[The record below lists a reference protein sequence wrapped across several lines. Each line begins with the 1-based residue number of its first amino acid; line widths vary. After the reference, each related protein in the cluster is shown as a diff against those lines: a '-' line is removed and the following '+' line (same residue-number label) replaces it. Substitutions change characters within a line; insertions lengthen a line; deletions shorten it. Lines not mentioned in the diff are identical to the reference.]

1 MTATTPAVR
10 KFNPG
15 TFQSDAEV
23 IKQFVVRHREFDI
36 LMGVLRQNTGESACQ
51 HMLLIAP
58 RGRGKTMMLA
68 RVAAELRTSEALRR
82 NFLPVRFME
91 ESYEVFDL
99 GDFWLDALFHL
110 APEVERHDA
119 EMATELREAHAEFSG
134 RWRGRDLEEHARAVV
149 LETAERLGRKIVLMV
164 ENCQSLFDAV
174 DERFG
179 WGLRKTLQ
187 TEPDVIFLGTATAR
201 MAALDDVQ
209 APFYEFFRPLM
220 LAPLPL
226 NECKALW
233 EAASGDVRT
242 EREIRPLQILTGG
255 DPRLL
260 VIIASF
266 ARHRSLNELLQE
278 LVALI
283 DDHTEYFRSHLE
295 GLGKTE
301 RRVYIALIDLWRP
314 STTAEIAARSMQEIR
329 TVSSLLGRL
338 VKRGAVAYEG
348 TGQKRLYSATQR
360 LYSIYYKL
368 RRQRGEAAVVH
379 SLIQWMMA
387 CFTTDEL
394 SAMSARLTEDAIQSP
409 AVREGFLSALRDMP
423 AIRETFPEVADRI
436 EDVEARELVSR
447 AFQCVKSGDP
457 VAAIPLCEEVV
468 RRFGDDKDRSSAVV
482 VALLLKGRAHARLEN
497 HVEQI
502 AAYDDLVWRFIG
514 DDAPT
519 LRLAT
524 CTALAEKAL
533 ALGRAGLFEA
543 ALETFSGL
551 NDRFGEDDLAD
562 VRARVAQ
569 ALVERGL
576 VCVWMGKNKEA
587 VAAYDQVLSRYGGE
601 GPAFG
606 RAAALALTGRAAL
619 AARIGDRELAVATL
633 TVLIERL
640 RDSDDAWSRD
650 WLSATLADRAE
661 LQVRLDRPEDALA
674 TIEDLTSGFSDM
686 LDSPD
691 LQWVEWTRARAL
703 LAIGERKLALE
714 ALRSAYDNLIVDE
727 ETPRYLLHH
736 VSELIGCGLA
746 DGHLLEILTSDPH
759 KLTVM
764 APIIT
769 ALRQRTGES
778 VRVPVEM
785 LEVAQDLAIHLDEA
799 IVRANAQAKLVGT
812 IQPGRQ

>member
-1 MTATTPAVR
+1 MTAPTPVVR

-36 LMGVLRQNTGESACQ
+36 LMGVLRNNAGESACQ
-51 HMLLIAP
+51 HMLVIAP

-68 RVAAELRTSEALRR
+68 RVAAELRTCEPLRG

-119 EMATELREAHAEFSG
+119 EMAGELREAHAEFSR
-134 RWRGRDLEEHARAVV
+134 RWRGRDLEEHARAAV

-187 TEPDVIFLGTATAR
+187 TEPNVIFLGTATAR

-233 EAASGDVRT
+233 EAASGDART

-278 LVALI
+278 LVSLI

-387 CFTTDEL
+387 SFTADEL
-394 SAMSARLTEDAIQSP
+394 SAMSGRLIEDAIQSQ

-423 AIRETFPEVADRI
+423 RIRETFPEVADRI
-436 EDVEARELVSR
+436 EEAEVRELVKR
-447 AFQCVKSGDP
+447 ALQGAESDDP
-457 VAAIPLCEEVV
+457 TAAIPLCEEVV
-468 RRFGDDKDRSSAVV
+468 RRFGDDEDRSSAVV
-482 VALLLKGRAHARLEN
+482 VALLLKGQAHARLEN

-514 DDAPT
+514 HDAPT
-519 LRLAT
+519 LRRAI
-524 CTALAEKAL
+524 CTALGEKAL
-533 ALGRAGLFEA
+533 ALGRSGLFDL
-543 ALETFSGL
+543 ALETFSYL
-551 NDRFGEDDLAD
+551 NARFGEDDLAE
-562 VRARVAQ
+562 VRARVAE
-569 ALVERGL
+569 ALAKKGWVY
-576 VCVWMGKNKEA
+576 VWMGRYKEA

-601 GPAFG
+601 GSGFE
-606 RAAALALTGRAAL
+606 RASAIALKGKAALV
-619 AARIGDRELAVATL
+619 ARFGDAELAVATL
-633 TVLIERL
+633 TILVERVHS
-640 RDSDDAWSRD
+640 SDDPWTRD
-650 WLSATLADRAE
+650 WLAGAIADRAD
-661 LQVRLDRPEDALA
+661 LQVQLNRPEDALSD
-674 TIEDLTSGFSDM
+674 IEKLTSGFSAM
-686 LDSPD
+686 LGSKD
-691 LQWVEWTRARAL
+691 LQWAEWTRARAL
-703 LAIGERKLALE
+703 LATGERELALE
-714 ALRSAYDNLIVDE
+714 ALRSACDNLKVDE
-727 ETPRYLLHH
+727 ETPRHLLHH
-736 VSELIGCGLA
+736 VPELIRCGLA
-746 DGHLLEILTSDPH
+746 EGHLLEILTSDPH
-759 KLTVM
+759 RRAMM
-764 APIIT
+764 APIVA
-769 ALRQRTGES
+769 ALRLRIGES
-778 VRVPVEM
+778 VRVPVEV
-785 LEVAQDLAIHLDEA
+785 LEVAQDLATHLDEA
-799 IVRANAQAKLVGT
+799 IARAKLAGT
-812 IQPGRQ
+812 IQPRH

>member
-68 RVAAELRTSEALRR
+68 RVAAELRTCEAVRR

-110 APEVERHDA
+110 APEVERHNA
-119 EMATELREAHAEFSG
+119 EMAGELHEAHAEFSR

-149 LETAERLGRKIVLMV
+149 LETAARLDRKIVLMV

-187 TEPDVIFLGTATAR
+187 TEPNVIFLGTATAR

-226 NECKALW
+226 DECKALW

-260 VIIASF
+260 VIIAGF
-266 ARHRSLNELLQE
+266 ARHRSLNELLKE
-278 LVALI
+278 LEALI
-283 DDHTEYFRSHLE
+283 DNRTECFRSHLE

-301 RRVYIALIDLWRP
+301 RRVYVALIDLWRP

-368 RRQRGEAAVVH
+368 RRQHGEAAVVH
-379 SLIQWMMA
+379 SLIQWMVA
-387 CFTTDEL
+387 CFTAGEL
-394 SAMSARLTEDAIQSP
+394 SAMSERLVEDAIQSP
-409 AVREGFLSALRDMP
+409 AVRDGFLSALRDMP
-423 AIRETFPEVADRI
+423 AIRETFPGVADGI
-436 EDVEARELVSR
+436 EEAEVRELVIR
-447 AFQCVKSGDP
+447 AMHCVRSDDP
-457 VAAIPLCEEVV
+457 AAAIPLCEKVA
-468 RRFGDDKDRSSAVV
+468 RRFGDDGDRASVA
-482 VALLLKGRAHARLEN
+482 VALALKGWAHDRLEN
-497 HVEQI
+497 SVEQI
-502 AAYDDLVWRFIG
+502 AAYDDLVGRFLG
-514 DDAPT
+514 DDAPIF
-519 LRLAT
+519 RHAI
-524 CTALAEKAL
+524 CTALGEKAL
-533 ALGRAGLFEA
+533 ALGRSGRFEA
-543 ALETFSGL
+543 ALETFSDL

-562 VRARVAQ
+562 VRARVAE
-569 ALVERGL
+569 ALVSKGW
-576 VCVWMGKNKEA
+576 VCARMGKNKEA

-601 GPAFG
+601 GPDFE
-606 RAAALALTGRAAL
+606 RAAAMALTGKAAL
-619 AARIGDRELAVATL
+619 VARVGDAELAVATL
-633 TVLIERL
+633 TVLVERL
-640 RDSDDAWSRD
+640 HDSADAWTSD
-650 WLSATLADRAE
+650 WLAAALADRSE
-661 LQVRLDRPEDALA
+661 LQVQLNRPDDALSN
-674 TIEDLTSGFSDM
+674 IEELTRDFSAM
-686 LDSPD
+686 LDSTD
-691 LQWVEWTRARAL
+691 LQLQWAEWTRARAL
-703 LAIGERKLALE
+703 LAIGKRKLALE

-727 ETPRYLLHH
+727 ETPRHLLHH
-736 VSELIGCGLA
+736 VPELIGCGLA
-746 DGHLLEILTSDPH
+746 EGDLLEILTSDPH
-759 KLTVM
+759 KRAVM
-764 APIIT
+764 APIIA
-769 ALRQRTGES
+769 ALRKRIGES
-778 VRVPVEM
+778 VRVPVEV
-785 LEVAQDLAIHLDEA
+785 LEVAQDLATHLDEA
-799 IVRANAQAKLVGT
+799 IARANARAKLAGT
-812 IQPGRQ
+812 IQPRH

>member
-1 MTATTPAVR
+1 MTSTTPVVR

-260 VIIASF
+260 VIIAGF

-283 DDHTEYFRSHLE
+283 DDHTEYFRAHLE

-368 RRQRGEAAVVH
+368 RRQRNEAAVIH
-379 SLIQWMMA
+379 SLIQWMVA

-394 SAMSARLTEDAIQSP
+394 SSMSGRLVEDAIQSP
-409 AVREGFLSALRDMP
+409 AVRDGFLSALRDMP
-423 AIRETFPEVADRI
+423 AIRETFPDVADRI
-436 EDVEARELVSR
+436 EEGEVRELVLQ
-447 AFQCVKSGDP
+447 ALQCAECDDP
-457 VAAIPLCEEVV
+457 AAAIPICEEVV
-468 RRFGDDKDRSSAVV
+468 RRFGDDDDRSPS
-482 VALLLKGRAHARLEN
+482 VAMALTLKGWAHERLEN
-497 HVEQI
+497 RVEQI
-502 AAYDDLVWRFIG
+502 AAYDDLIGRFVG
-514 DDAPT
+514 DDAPVI
-519 LRLAT
+519 RHAT
-524 CTALAEKAL
+524 CSALAKKVHAL
-533 ALGRAGLFEA
+533 EQAGFFEA
-543 ALETFSGL
+543 ALETFSNL
-551 NDRFGEDDLAD
+551 NDLFGEDNLPE
-562 VRARVAQ
+562 VRVRVAE
-569 ALVERGL
+569 ALATKGW
-576 VCVWMGKNKEA
+576 VCVRMEENKEA
-587 VAAYDQVLSRYGGE
+587 VAAWDQVLSRCCGE
-601 GPAFG
+601 GPEFEK
-606 RAAALALTGRAAL
+606 AAAGALNGKAIA
-619 AARIGDRELAVATL
+619 AARVGDVELAVANS
-633 TVLIERL
+633 TVLVEL
-640 RDSDDAWSRD
+640 LHNSDDAWTRD
-650 WLSATLADRAE
+650 WLPAALAHKAD
-661 LQVRLDRPEDALA
+661 LQVQLNRPEDALS
-674 TIEDLTSGFSDM
+674 TIEDLRNGFSDM
-686 LDSPD
+686 LDSTD

-703 LAIGERKLALE
+703 LAIGEHKLALE
-714 ALRSAYDNLIVDE
+714 ALRSAYDKLIVDE
-727 ETPRYLLHH
+727 EAARHLLHH
-736 VSELIGCGLA
+736 LPELIGCGLA
-746 DGHLLEILTSDPH
+746 EGHLLEILTSDPH
-759 KLTVM
+759 KRAVM
-764 APIIT
+764 APIIA
-769 ALRQRTGES
+769 ALRQRIGES
-778 VRVPVEM
+778 LRVPVEV
-785 LEVAQDLAIHLDEA
+785 LEVAQDLVTHLDEA
-799 IVRANAQAKLVGT
+799 IARASARVKQAGT
-812 IQPGRQ
+812 IQPRH

>member
-1 MTATTPAVR
+1 MTSTTPVVR

-82 NFLPVRFME
+82 NFLPIRFME

-119 EMATELREAHAEFSG
+119 EMARELREAHAEFSR
-134 RWRGRDLEEHARAVV
+134 RWRGRDLEEHARAAV

-187 TEPDVIFLGTATAR
+187 TEPNVIFLGTATVR

-226 NECKALW
+226 DECKVLW

-266 ARHRSLNELLQE
+266 AHHRSLNELLQE

-368 RRQRGEAAVVH
+368 RRQRDEAAVVH
-379 SLIQWMMA
+379 SLIQWMVA

-394 SAMSARLTEDAIQSP
+394 SAMSGRLVEDAIQSP
-409 AVREGFLSALRDMP
+409 AVRDGFLSALRDIP
-423 AIRETFPEVADRI
+423 AIRETFPKVADRI
-436 EDVEARELVSR
+436 EEAEAGELVER
-447 AFQCVKSGDP
+447 ALRCFKIDTP
-457 VAAIPLCEEVV
+457 VAAIPLCEKVV
-468 RRFGDDKDRSSAVV
+468 RRFGDVKGRSSSVA
-482 VALLLKGRAHARLEN
+482 VALAIKGWAHKRLEN
-497 HVEQI
+497 RFEQI
-502 AAYDDLVWRFIG
+502 AAYDDLVGRFLG
-514 DDAPT
+514 DDAPI
-519 LRLAT
+519 LRHAT
-524 CTALAEKAL
+524 CAALAEKVQ
-533 ALGRAGLFEA
+533 ALGEAGLFED
-543 ALETFSGL
+543 ALETFSDL
-551 NDRFGEDDLAD
+551 TDRFGEDDLAE
-562 VRARVAQ
+562 VRAGVAE
-569 ALVERGL
+569 ALVSKGW
-576 VCVWMGKNKEA
+576 VCARMGKNKEA
-587 VAAYDQVLSRYGGE
+587 ITAYDQVLSRYGSDGT
-601 GPAFG
+601 AFS
-606 RAAALALTGRAAL
+606 RAAAMALTGKAAL
-619 AARIGDRELAVATL
+619 AARVGDAELALATL
-633 TVLIERL
+633 IVFVERV
-640 RDSDDAWSRD
+640 RGSDDAWTRY
-650 WLSATLADRAE
+650 WLSA
-661 LQVRLDRPEDALA
+661 ALA
-674 TIEDLTSGFSDM
+674 YKADLQGQLNRPDEAISTIEDLTSGFSDM

-703 LAIGERKLALE
+703 LAIGEHKLALE

-727 ETPRYLLHH
+727 ETPGHLLHH
-736 VSELIGCGLA
+736 VPELIGCGLA
-746 DGHLLEILTSDPH
+746 EGDLLEILTSDPH
-759 KLTVM
+759 KRAVM
-764 APIIT
+764 APIIA
-769 ALRQRTGES
+769 ALRQRIGES
-778 VRVPVEM
+778 VRVPVEV
-785 LEVAQDLAIHLDEA
+785 LEVAQDLVTHLDEA
-799 IVRANAQAKLVGT
+799 IARASARVKPAGT
-812 IQPGRQ
+812 IQPRR

>member
-1 MTATTPAVR
+1 MAATTPVVR

-36 LMGVLRQNTGESACQ
+36 LMGVLRNNAGESACQ
-51 HMLLIAP
+51 HMLVVAP

-68 RVAAELRTSEALRR
+68 RIAAELRTCEEPRR

-119 EMATELREAHAEFSG
+119 EMAGELREAHAEFSR

-149 LETAERLGRKIVLMV
+149 LETAARLGKKLVLMV

-187 TEPDVIFLGTATAR
+187 TEPNVIFLGTATAR

-226 NECKALW
+226 DECKALW

-260 VIIASF
+260 AIIAGF

-278 LVALI
+278 LVSLI

-348 TGQKRLYSATQR
+348 AGQKRLYSATQR

-368 RRQRGEAAVVH
+368 RRQRDEAAVVH
-379 SLIQWMMA
+379 SLIQWM
-387 CFTTDEL
+387 
-394 SAMSARLTEDAIQSP
+394 
-409 AVREGFLSALRDMP
+409 
-423 AIRETFPEVADRI
+423 VA
-436 EDVEARELVSR
+436 
-447 AFQCVKSGDP
+447 
-457 VAAIPLCEEVV
+457 
-468 RRFGDDKDRSSAVV
+468 
-482 VALLLKGRAHARLEN
+482 
-497 HVEQI
+497 
-502 AAYDDLVWRFIG
+502 
-514 DDAPT
+514 
-519 LRLAT
+519 
-524 CTALAEKAL
+524 
-533 ALGRAGLFEA
+533 
-543 ALETFSGL
+543 
-551 NDRFGEDDLAD
+551 
-562 VRARVAQ
+562 
-569 ALVERGL
+569 
-576 VCVWMGKNKEA
+576 
-587 VAAYDQVLSRYGGE
+587 
-601 GPAFG
+601 
-606 RAAALALTGRAAL
+606 
-619 AARIGDRELAVATL
+619 
-633 TVLIERL
+633 
-640 RDSDDAWSRD
+640 
-650 WLSATLADRAE
+650 SATVANKAD
-661 LQVRLDRPEDALA
+661 LPVQLNRPEDALSA
-674 TIEDLTSGFSDM
+674 IEALTSAFPAM
-686 LDSPD
+686 LDSTD
-691 LQWVEWTRARAL
+691 MQWVEWTRARAL
-703 LAIGERKLALE
+703 LARGERKLALD

-727 ETPRYLLHH
+727 ETPGHLLHQ
-736 VSELIGCGLA
+736 VPELIGGGLA
-746 DGHLLEILTSDPH
+746 EGHLLDILTSDPH
-759 KLTVM
+759 KCAAM
-764 APIIT
+764 APIVT
-769 ALRQRTGES
+769 ALRQRIGES
-778 VRVPVEM
+778 VRVPVEV
-785 LEVAQDLAIHLDEA
+785 LEVAQDLATHLDEA
-799 IVRANAQAKLVGT
+799 IALASARMPPA
-812 IQPGRQ
+812 